1 MRAIFVNDVH
11 DYDYSEERTENG
23 VVHILFR
30 SNGDHWSSNVRET
43 EVLSILDTGN
53 GFVFNHGR
61 PKNKLDYS
69 DAFELSILL
78 KIISFNDAGSKI
90 EISGKKELL

>member
-1 MRAIFVNDVH
+1 MRAIFVDDVH
-11 DYDYSEERTENG
+11 DYDYSEERTDAG
-23 VVHILFR
+23 VVHMLFR
-30 SNGDHWSSNVRET
+30 SNGEHWTSHVRET

-53 GFVFNHGR
+53 GFVFNHGK
-61 PKNKLDYS
+61 PKSKLDYS

>member
-1 MRAIFVNDVH
+1 M
-11 DYDYSEERTENG
+11 
-23 VVHILFR
+23 LFR
-30 SNGDHWSSNVRET
+30 SNGEHWTSNVRET
-43 EVLSILDTGN
+43 EVLSILDTGD

-61 PKNKLDYS
+61 PKKEMDYS

-78 KIISFNDAGSKI
+78 KIISFNDGGKV

>member
-1 MRAIFVNDVH
+1 MRAIFVDDVH
-11 DYDYSEERTENG
+11 DYNYSEERTENG

-30 SNGDHWSSNVRET
+30 SNGEHWSSHVRET

-53 GFVFNHGR
+53 GFVFNHGK
-61 PKNKLDYS
+61 PKKEMDYS
-69 DAFELSILL
+69 DAFELSIIL
-78 KIISFNDAGSKI
+78 KIISFNDSGSKI

>member
-11 DYDYSEERTENG
+11 DYDYSEERTEKG
-23 VVHILFR
+23 VIHILFR
-30 SNGDHWSSNVRET
+30 SNGEHWSSHVRET
-43 EVLSILDTGN
+43 EVLSILDTGD

-61 PKNKLDYS
+61 PKKQMDYS
-69 DAFELSILL
+69 NAFELSILL
-78 KIISFNDAGSKI
+78 KIISFNDAGCKV

>member
-1 MRAIFVNDVH
+1 MRAIFVDDVH

-30 SNGDHWSSNVRET
+30 SGGEHWSSHVRET
-43 EVLSILDTGN
+43 EVLSILDTGD

-61 PKNKLDYS
+61 PKKEMDYS
-69 DAFELSILL
+69 YAFELSILL

>member
-1 MRAIFVNDVH
+1 MRAIFVDDVH

-30 SNGDHWSSNVRET
+30 SNGEHWSSHVRET

-53 GFVFNHGR
+53 GFVFNHGK
-61 PKNKLDYS
+61 PKKEMDYS
-69 DAFELSILL
+69 DAFELSIIL

>member
-1 MRAIFVNDVH
+1 MRAIFVDDVH
-11 DYDYSEERTENG
+11 DYYYSEERTENG

-30 SNGDHWSSNVRET
+30 SNGEHWSSHVRET

-53 GFVFNHGR
+53 GFVFNHGK
-61 PKNKLDYS
+61 PKKEMDYS
-69 DAFELSILL
+69 DAFELSIIL

>member
-1 MRAIFVNDVH
+1 MRAIFVDDVH

-30 SNGDHWSSNVRET
+30 SNGEHWSSHVRET

-53 GFVFNHGR
+53 GFVFNHGK
-61 PKNKLDYS
+61 PNKEMDYS
-69 DAFELSILL
+69 EAFELSILL

>member
-1 MRAIFVNDVH
+1 MRAIFVDDVH

-30 SNGDHWSSNVRET
+30 SNGEHWSSDIRET
-43 EVLSILDTGN
+43 EVLSILDTGDEFIFNN
-53 GFVFNHGR
+53 GS

-78 KIISFNDAGSKI
+78 KIISFNDGSKV

>member
-1 MRAIFVNDVH
+1 MRAIFVDDVH

-23 VVHILFR
+23 VIHMLFR
-30 SNGDHWSSNVRET
+30 SNGEHWTSNVRET
-43 EVLSILDTGN
+43 EVLSILDTGD

-61 PKNKLDYS
+61 PKKEMDYS

>member
-1 MRAIFVNDVH
+1 MRAIFVDDVH
-11 DYDYSEERTENG
+11 DYNYSEGRTENG

-30 SNGDHWSSNVRET
+30 SNGEHWSSHVRET

-53 GFVFNHGR
+53 GFVFNHGK
-61 PKNKLDYS
+61 PKKEMDYS
-69 DAFELSILL
+69 EAFELSIIL

>member
-1 MRAIFVNDVH
+1 MRAIFVDDVH

-30 SNGDHWSSNVRET
+30 SNGEHWSSHVRET

-61 PKNKLDYS
+61 PKKEMDYS
-69 DAFELSILL
+69 DAFELSVLL